1 LLAFPIALPR
11 PRLKANQMTKLEDK
25 VAGKVKQAVAEFA
38 GDGKLREEGKQQEEK
53 AKEKP
58 NELNPFTDLNQLT

>member
-1 LLAFPIALPR
+1 
-11 PRLKANQMTKLEDK
+11 MTKLEDK